1 MSEKWIRDTGLVGA
15 LVLMFLGLRY
25 GGGFFIASFVVMLF
39 TLLAPKAL
47 YPVAYLWLTLTKV
60 LAAIVP
66 KIFFGLVFFV
76 VIVPVGFVRKMMGK
90 DKMIREGDDKSVF
103 FVRDHAYTKADLET
117 PF

>member
-15 LVLMFLGLRY
+15 LVLLFLGIKY
-25 GGGFFIASFVVMLF
+25 NPGFLVASFVFLLV
-39 TLLAPKAL
+39 TLLVPKAL
-47 YPVAYLWLTLTKV
+47 YPVAYLWLMLTKV

-76 VIVPVGFVRKMMGK
+76 VIVPVGIIRRILGK
-90 DKMIREGDDKSVF
+90 DRVIRKGGEESVF
-103 FVRDHAYTKADLET
+103 FIRNHKYVKADLET